1 MEYTVTIT
9 ETLARAVVVL
19 ADNKEDAEKAVR
31 KMYSEADIVLDS
43 GDFERTEFETVESNS
58 GTKADLDIR
67 AGEEA

>member
-1 MEYTVTIT
+1 MEYTVTII

-31 KMYSEADIVLDS
+31 KMYSKADIVLDS

-58 GTKADLDIR
+58 GTKADIDIR
-67 AGEEA
+67 VAQKN